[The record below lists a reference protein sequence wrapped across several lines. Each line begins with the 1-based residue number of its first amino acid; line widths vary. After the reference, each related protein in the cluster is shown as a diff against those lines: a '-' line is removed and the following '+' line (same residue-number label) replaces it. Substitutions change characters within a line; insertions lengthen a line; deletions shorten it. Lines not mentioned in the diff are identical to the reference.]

1 VAAGIFGAA
10 MTDGERFR
18 LLYELAAA
26 FAGQLE
32 LEELIPNII
41 RRCRDTLRAES
52 AAVLLHDAAT
62 DELYFPY
69 AAASDES
76 STERLLETRLPAAE
90 GIAGAVLASGRSE
103 LIADAAADSRF
114 YGRVDEHTGL
124 TTRSILVAPL
134 LSRRGPVGVI
144 EVINPIG
151 RAAFSR
157 EDLDL
162 LDALAASMAIAIDN
176 ARMFSELREREQSLR
191 STVGALRRDL
201 ARRDQFADIVGTSEG
216 IRETLHLMESAASSP
231 ISVLIEGETGTGKEL
246 VARGIHRASERAE
259 AAFIAVNCA
268 ALPADLLE
276 AELFGH
282 ARGAFTGAVAERR
295 GLFEAAHGGSMFLDE
310 VGDLP
315 LSMQV
320 KLLRVLQEGEIMPV
334 GTTRPRKVDVR
345 IIAATNHN
353 LRSAVDAGTFRADLY
368 YRISAFP
375 IAVPP
380 LRARRSDVPL
390 LADRFLTESAERHRK
405 KIAGIDANAF
415 ALLTAYDWPGNI
427 RQLRNEIERA
437 VALTPQGGTIRAQS
451 FSREIST
458 PGGSPVARPRVEV
471 GSEAIAA
478 PATSRVDEEMASP
491 SAATEGSNG
500 TTEADLR
507 SARTAFESRF
517 IAEQLRANGGNVS
530 RTAEALGI
538 SRVMLQKKMKEYGLR

>member
-1 VAAGIFGAA
+1 

-52 AAVLLHDAAT
+52 AAVLLHDATT

-69 AAASDES
+69 VAGNDPS

-103 LIADAAADSRF
+103 LIADASADPRF
-114 YGRVDEHTGL
+114 YDRVDEATGL
-124 TTRSILVAPL
+124 TTHSILVAPL
-134 LSRRGPVGVI
+134 RTRRGPVGVV

-151 RAAFSR
+151 REAFSR
-157 EDLDL
+157 DDLDL

-176 ARMFSELREREQSLR
+176 ARMFAELRDREQSLR

-201 ARRDQFADIVGTSEG
+201 ARRDQFAEIVGNSEA

-259 AAFIAVNCA
+259 AAFVAVNCA

-282 ARGAFTGAVAERR
+282 ARGAFTGAVTERR

-353 LRSAVDAGTFRADLY
+353 LRAAVDAGTFRADLY

-390 LADRFLTESAERHRK
+390 LADRFLTDSAERHRK
-405 KIAGIDANAF
+405 KIAGIDPTAF

-437 VALTPQGGTIRAQS
+437 VALTPQGGTIRAEA
-451 FSREIST
+451 FSREISA
-458 PGGSPVARPRVEV
+458 PGAASAASPRPIATATAESALPASAT
-471 GSEAIAA
+471 GSEAISVS
-478 PATSRVDEEMASP
+478 TTLDI
-491 SAATEGSNG
+491 GNG
-500 TTEADLR
+500 TNEADLR

-517 IAEQLRANGGNVS
+517 IAEQLRSNGGNVS

-538 SRVMLQKKMKEYGLR
+538 SRVMLQKKMKELGLR

>member
-1 VAAGIFGAA
+1 
-10 MTDGERFR
+10 
-18 LLYELAAA
+18 
-26 FAGQLE
+26 
-32 LEELIPNII
+32 
-41 RRCRDTLRAES
+41 
-52 AAVLLHDAAT
+52 
-62 DELYFPY
+62 
-69 AAASDES
+69 
-76 STERLLETRLPAAE
+76 
-90 GIAGAVLASGRSE
+90 
-103 LIADAAADSRF
+103 
-114 YGRVDEHTGL
+114 
-124 TTRSILVAPL
+124 
-134 LSRRGPVGVI
+134 
-144 EVINPIG
+144 
-151 RAAFSR
+151 
-157 EDLDL
+157 
-162 LDALAASMAIAIDN
+162 
-176 ARMFSELREREQSLR
+176 
-191 STVGALRRDL
+191 
-201 ARRDQFADIVGTSEG
+201 
-216 IRETLHLMESAASSP
+216 MESAASSP

-259 AAFIAVNCA
+259 AAFVAVNCA

-282 ARGAFTGAVAERR
+282 ARGAFTGAVTERR

-390 LADRFLTESAERHRK
+390 LADRFLTDSAERHRK
-405 KIAGIDANAF
+405 KIAGIDPAAF

-437 VALTPQGGTIRAQS
+437 VALTPQGGTIRAEA
-451 FSREIST
+451 FSREISV
-458 PGGSPVARPRVEV
+458 PG
-471 GSEAIAA
+471 AA
-478 PATSRVDEEMASP
+478 PAPSVHADEAAAPPATARAMSETASH
-491 SAATEGSNG
+491 SATVASDNG
-500 TTEADLR
+500 TNEADLR

-517 IAEQLRANGGNVS
+517 IAEQLRSNGGNVS

>member
-1 VAAGIFGAA
+1 
-10 MTDGERFR
+10 
-18 LLYELAAA
+18 
-26 FAGQLE
+26 
-32 LEELIPNII
+32 
-41 RRCRDTLRAES
+41 
-52 AAVLLHDAAT
+52 
-62 DELYFPY
+62 
-69 AAASDES
+69 
-76 STERLLETRLPAAE
+76 
-90 GIAGAVLASGRSE
+90 
-103 LIADAAADSRF
+103 
-114 YGRVDEHTGL
+114 
-124 TTRSILVAPL
+124 
-134 LSRRGPVGVI
+134 
-144 EVINPIG
+144 
-151 RAAFSR
+151 
-157 EDLDL
+157 
-162 LDALAASMAIAIDN
+162 MAIAIDN
-176 ARMFSELREREQSLR
+176 ARMFAELRDREQSLR

-201 ARRDQFADIVGTSEG
+201 ARRDQFAEIVGASDS

-259 AAFIAVNCA
+259 AAFVAVNCA

-282 ARGAFTGAVAERR
+282 ARGAFTGAVTERR

-437 VALTPQGGTIRAQS
+437 VALTPQGGTIRAEA
-451 FSREIST
+451 FSREISV
-458 PGGSPVARPRVEV
+458 PGGSPVARPRGEV
-471 GSEAIAA
+471 GSDAIAP
-478 PATSRVDEEMASP
+478 PATSRIDEETASP
-491 SAATEGSNG
+491 PAAAEGSNG

>member
-1 VAAGIFGAA
+1 

-32 LEELIPNII
+32 LEDLIPNII
-41 RRCRDTLRAES
+41 RRCRDTLHAES
-52 AAVLLHDAAT
+52 AAVLLHDAT
-62 DELYFPY
+62 KDELYFPY
-69 AAASDES
+69 AAGNDPS
-76 STERLLETRLPAAE
+76 STERLLETRLPANE
-90 GIAGAVLASGRSE
+90 GIAGAVLASGRAE
-103 LIADAAADSRF
+103 LIANAAADPRF
-114 YGRVDEHTGL
+114 YGRVDEATGL

-134 LSRRGPVGVI
+134 RTRRGPVGLI
-144 EVINPIG
+144 EVINPVG
-151 RAAFSR
+151 RDAFSG

-176 ARMFSELREREQSLR
+176 ARMFAELRDREQSLR

-201 ARRDQFADIVGTSEG
+201 ARRDQFADIVGTSDG

-259 AAFIAVNCA
+259 AAFVAVNCA

-282 ARGAFTGAVAERR
+282 ARGAFTGAVTERR

-345 IIAATNHN
+345 IIAATNRN

-368 YRISAFP
+368 YRVSAFP
-375 IAVPP
+375 IVVPA
-380 LRARRSDVPL
+380 LRERRSDIPL
-390 LADRFLTESAERHRK
+390 LADRFLIESAERHHK
-405 KIAGIDANAF
+405 KIAGIDPNAF

-437 VALTPQGGTIRAQS
+437 VVLTQQGGTIRTEA
-451 FSREIST
+451 FSREIAT
-458 PGGSPVARPRVEV
+458 PGTASVAGPRVA
-471 GSEAIAA
+471 EARVPSTALTTA
-478 PATSRVDEEMASP
+478 PAPARDESKEDSP
-491 SAATEGSNG
+491 GIATAGGGNG
-500 TTEADLR
+500 ANEADLR
-507 SARTAFESRF
+507 GARAAFESRF